1 MMFRH
6 RDVAQRATIRCLHIG
21 SACLP
26 VMPVLESRSLNE
38 NSRAEK
44 ILAGLFNVQNDR
56 HIVFEHYTME
66 MS

>member
-1 MMFRH
+1 
-6 RDVAQRATIRCLHIG
+6 
-21 SACLP
+21 

-56 HIVFEHYTME
+56 HTDGRPRKFIYL
-66 MS
+66 